1 MKIPFTGQT
10 SKAYSRSVNGQ
21 ETVNWYPAKTGDG
34 KHELVLYPTP
44 GLKSFASIGTGPF
57 RGAIETSSGTFIV
70 TGNEVYKLVDPTG
83 GVLVGTIGTTT
94 GHVSM
99 AFNPTTLVIVD
110 GSEGYYVTLATA
122 AAVTQITT
130 TNFPGNGG
138 MGGASLAPTHI
149 VFVDGYFLVNDPG
162 FAGRF
167 QVSPSYFTGTEAWDN
182 SLFATAERSPDIL
195 KAISVN
201 HRTVYLHGANTTEPW
216 YNSGSS
222 PMPFTPIASALLEV
236 GMEAAFSVTK
246 HEQQTVWLAKSGSE
260 GGIQVIAATGPQVTV
275 ISTPDLEYQFSTYT
289 ITSDAEGWCYQQSGH
304 AFYVLTFPTQ
314 DITWV
319 YDFSVGAWHN
329 RASYGLGRWRATKH
343 AMLNNKH
350 IVGDYNSG
358 AVYTLDHDTYTD
370 NGDPIVRT
378 RITQHIHDDNDGWLF
393 FSKVYLEFEHGVGDN
408 TTTNPLVS
416 LQWSDDH
423 GNTWANELFR
433 SLGAIGN
440 YKTCAYFNQLGRSKD
455 RVFKIIVSD
464 PVKAVFLGGY
474 AEVRSSERPK

>member
-10 SKAYSRSVNGQ
+10 SKAYSRAVNGQ

-34 KHELVLYPTP
+34 KQEVVLYPTP
-44 GLKSFASIGTGPF
+44 GLKSFASVGTGPF
-57 RGAIETSSGTFIV
+57 RGAIETSSGTFVV

-94 GHVSM
+94 GSVGM
-99 AFNPTTLVIVD
+99 AYNPTQLMIVD
-110 GSEGYYVTLATA
+110 GSAGYILTFATSTLAAITDADYPDTA
-122 AAVTQITT
+122 
-130 TNFPGNGG
+130 
-138 MGGASLAPTHI
+138 THV
-149 VFVDGYFLVNDPG
+149 VFVDGFFIVNDPTNS
-162 FAGRF
+162 GRF
-167 QVSPSYFTGTEAWDN
+167 YISSSYDGTSWSNAD
-182 SLFATAERSPDIL
+182 FATAERSPDIL

-201 HRTVYLHGANTTEPW
+201 HRTVYLHGANTTELW
-216 YNSGSS
+216 YNSGAS
-222 PMPFTPIASALLEV
+222 PFPFTPIASALLEV
-236 GMEAAFSVTK
+236 GCEAAFSVAK

-260 GGIQVIAATGPQVTV
+260 GGIQVVAATGPQVNT
-275 ISTPDLEYQFSTYT
+275 ISTPDIEYQFSTYGV
-289 ITSDAEGWCYQQSGH
+289 TSDAEGWCYQQSGH

-319 YDFSVGAWHN
+319 YDFSTGAWHN
-329 RASYGLGRWRATKH
+329 RASYGVGRWRATKH
-343 AMLNNKH
+343 AMLGNKH

-370 NGDPIVRT
+370 NGDPIIRS
-378 RITQHIHDDNDGWLF
+378 RITQHMHDDNDGWMF

-408 TTTNPLVS
+408 TTTNPQVS

-423 GNTWANELFR
+423 GNTWTNEMFR
-433 SLGAIGN
+433 SLGAIGS
-440 YKTCAYFNQLGRSKD
+440 YRTCAYFNQLGRSKD

-474 AEVRSSERPK
+474 AEVRTAERPK